1 MTDSKQQTHAPAA
14 NSSVSHDALEMP
26 SWLLGPATGDG
37 VPLPVQTLNQLLPL
51 SQLSWDDF
59 ERLCLRLLRTEVG
72 AVRATLYGL
81 PGQAQQG
88 IDMYAIAPIA
98 SDEVANPR
106 RYVTLQ
112 SRRISN
118 VFPANLENCV
128 NDFLEGDWADVSQK
142 FVYATSSSV
151 RSTQIREKIEDLS
164 RHLDPRSIVF
174 EVWGQEEISEKLKG
188 HPELVDDF
196 FGRPWV
202 KAFCGE
208 GAATQLGNRLDAREM
223 ADLRQELARIY
234 ATTFGLADPGFA
246 GFGLNK
252 VRRVELL
259 DRFVTPD
266 LTSVAHQTAS
276 YPYDVAVETEVV
288 GRSPGPDRHLG
299 TAQEW
304 NARLPDEYSWSVP
317 SAFGT
322 SHNAQPAASVER
334 RPADQWVGT
343 ERLQVIIGDPGAGK
357 SALLRYLVLD
367 LLRGSPRWKTVAM
380 HWGEYLPVWLP
391 FHFLAQRVVGQTGGL
406 ASVGLA
412 LKAWLEQN
420 ESAQVWPLV
429 EKALEDRRLLL
440 VVDGLDEWTSDDA
453 GHYAARAVERF
464 AAIRGIPVLASTRPY
479 GLTKLTLDS
488 GWVYSRIAPLT
499 YDQQRA
505 LAIHYFRAATDNDNH
520 PRSGE
525 IIDRRVDEFLG
536 QVHLVPDISSFS
548 GTPLFLI
555 MLVMLRLSSSSSL
568 PAQRFEVYERAVQL
582 LVEDLPPRR
591 RTAADV
597 AAAHQ
602 GLSHH
607 EMEAVL
613 RKVSYV
619 NQLRGDVSVLEEDAL
634 RDDFIDALQ
643 DPSHLSMS
651 RENAVNS
658 ANQLLDVAEG
668 ELGILVRVGPNQVG
682 FIHRVMQ
689 EHLAAEYV
697 ASRLE
702 FEDVQDLFKRYVGNP
717 AWKEVLLITV
727 RKISR
732 PSELSSLLAVIQD
745 RIAETPAGLCAREF
759 LAEITFGP
767 YGLPVD
773 AVQTNATDIIKVVE
787 SHAYGPHRARLLD
800 AMLSGL
806 SGPLTGSIVRDC
818 LERWTLLVE
827 EPSRELVSQISKI
840 PPDTGLSETVCSLLV
855 FALRN
860 ADRHD
865 ALDKASTIA
874 VRCSTIGTDE
884 ERLYL
889 RAALLS
895 ILADP
900 PSGLVQAA
908 GLTALALGWRQDP
921 KVTDI
926 LDEARSHPDEQVRI
940 VALCD
945 ALNVLADVF
954 PDTNEISRPAVQIL
968 TDNETKWLIEHLWTQ
983 ERPEGHFGMLVAA
996 ISAVVQ
1002 GDQAVLNDLMDFNSS
1017 PEVSHFGS
1025 EVPCAVMLR
1034 AFAHSE
1040 TLANW
1045 VCDQI
1050 RSEGTH
1056 VLKQQIRFGD
1066 VDPLV
1071 KVYHK
1076 GSPYNGR
1083 VAESIEHF
1091 LSSTD
1096 TKFMD
1101 RTLYSLAAIDQGP
1114 VMREALLRELGSSSS
1129 FPHWAASAL
1138 GEHFVEDVGALAEL
1152 RSMIIGD
1159 PARASMVANAAS
1171 SVLGPDDVIKRLLD
1185 ILRSLDASPSS
1196 SGSRYDIVA
1205 SALIRAYRE
1214 LGPNDKKDVEHV
1226 MREAID
1232 FIPKSLNWLYG
1243 NPRLALAA
1251 ELYPAEGS
1259 AEILNEIAERQDR
1272 PLAVFLSVF
1281 GEDAE
1286 RLKPFLADASK
1297 TLRSLPAYLRAHI
1310 CWTLAER
1317 GIEPKLVSELTA
1329 RWADETSE
1337 PNKSVSSLA
1346 YHQAL
1351 TKISQEQSDNDEL
1364 WARALAH
1371 LGEQASVYGFAYNE
1385 RRRAAWVGM
1394 CVLENWSPVLD
1405 RVKATASTASVSVDL
1420 TDHLNG
1426 PDRILLQQIAAT
1438 WEKLRST
1445 FGDQLFTLLSGPL
1458 ERGSLDLVWDS
1469 LALVAAENPHLER
1482 ELEDELFANPQL
1494 RTLNGVFLWI
1504 VSRRVRGSAEISET
1518 LISLLRDSRHS
1529 YVEPVSLLLKQP
1541 ERIGLQPEQLQ
1552 EALEQAAWGS
1562 YEGTAIESLA
1572 ALFPD
1577 HHLVQNAW
1585 RIHSELMASSGH
1597 HSTHRIN
1604 PRTYFALAYSV
1615 ASSDEIVAQIQR
1627 HHDRLCKIGNPYLDR
1642 IFARHVSHRLCR
1654 DHIAAGRVRDAI
1666 ANPDTPDSL
1675 AAVFVSLLRNA
1686 VGLDDELLTE
1696 IERRMAQQTGRRLAT
1711 VVRDPHA
1718 GANLPV
1724 RAILMGA
1731 AEGARD
1737 ERSV

>member
-1 MTDSKQQTHAPAA
+1 MTDSKQQTHSPAA
-14 NSSVSHDALEMP
+14 NSSVSHDALETP
-26 SWLLGPATGDG
+26 SWLLCPATGGG
-37 VPLPVQTLNQLLPL
+37 VPLPVQTLDQLLPL

-72 AVRATLYGL
+72 AVRAALYGL
-81 PGQAQQG
+81 PGQAQHG
-88 IDMYAIAPIA
+88 IDMYAIAPSA

-112 SRRISN
+112 SRRIST
-118 VFPANLENCV
+118 VSPANLEYCV
-128 NDFLEGDWADVSQK
+128 NDFLEGRWADVSQK
-142 FVYATSSSV
+142 FVYATSSSA
-151 RSTQIREKIEDLS
+151 RSTQILGKIEELAS
-164 RHLDPRSIVF
+164 HLGPRPIVF
-174 EVWGQEEISEKLKG
+174 EVWDQEEISEKLKSR
-188 HPELVDDF
+188 PELVDDF

-208 GAATQLGNRLDAREM
+208 EAATQLGNRLDAREM
-223 ADLRQELARIY
+223 KALRRELAHIY
-234 ATTFGLADPGFA
+234 ATTFGLADPGLA

-252 VRRVELL
+252 VSRVELL

-266 LTSVAHQTAS
+266 LTSVTHQTAA
-276 YPYDVAVETEVV
+276 YPYDVAVETKVV
-288 GRSPGPDRHLG
+288 GQAPGSHGSIG

-304 NARLPDEYSWSVP
+304 NALLPDEYSWSVP

-367 LLRGSPRWKTVAM
+367 LLREEPRWETVAV

-391 FHFLAQRVVGQTGGL
+391 FHFLAQRIVGQTGES
-406 ASVGLA
+406 ASVGLS

-420 ESAQVWPLV
+420 ESAKVWPLI

-440 VVDGLDEWTSDDA
+440 VVDGLDEWTSDNA
-453 GHYAARAVERF
+453 GHYAARAVEKF

-499 YDQQRA
+499 SDQQRS
-505 LAIHYFRAATDNDNH
+505 LAIPYFRAATDIDS
-520 PRSGE
+520 PSGSAE
-525 IIDRRVDEFLG
+525 IIDKAVDEFLD
-536 QVHLVPDISSFS
+536 QVHLVPELGSFS

-555 MLVMLRLSSSSSL
+555 MLVTLRLSNSSSL

-597 AAAHQ
+597 AAGHQ

-607 EMEAVL
+607 EIEAVL

-619 NQLRGDVSVLEEDAL
+619 NQLRGEVAVFEEDAL
-634 RDDFIDALQ
+634 REDFINALQ

-651 RENAVNS
+651 RENAVTS
-658 ANQLLDVAEG
+658 TKQLLDVAEG

-689 EHLAAEYV
+689 EHLAAEYI

-717 AWKEVLLITV
+717 AWKEVLLITA

-745 RIAETPAGLCAREF
+745 RIGETPAGLCAREF

-773 AVQTNATDIIKVVE
+773 AVRTNATDIIKVVE

-806 SGPLTGSIVRDC
+806 SGPLTRSIIWDC

-860 ADRHD
+860 ADRYD
-865 ALDKASTIA
+865 AFDNASTIA

-884 ERLYL
+884 ERLCL

-908 GLTALALGWRQDP
+908 ALVALTLGWRQDTE
-921 KVTDI
+921 VAAI
-926 LDEARSHPDEQVRI
+926 LDEARSHPDEQVRV
-940 VALCD
+940 VALCN
-945 ALNVLADVF
+945 ALNVLTDVF
-954 PDTNEISRPAVQIL
+954 PGTTGISRPVAQVL
-968 TDNETKWLIEHLWTQ
+968 TDSEKEWLIEHLWIQ
-983 ERPEGHFGMLVAA
+983 ERPEIHFGMLVAA

-1002 GDQAVLNDLMDFNSS
+1002 GDQALLNELMDFNSC

-1025 EVPCAVMLR
+1025 EVPSAVMLR
-1034 AFAHSE
+1034 AFADNE

-1050 RSEGTH
+1050 CSEGLNR
-1056 VLKQQIRFGD
+1056 LKQQIRIGD
-1066 VDPLV
+1066 LDPLV
-1071 KVYHK
+1071 SAYRK
-1076 GSPYNGR
+1076 GSPYKDR
-1083 VAESIEHF
+1083 VAESIEYF
-1091 LSSTD
+1091 LRSTD
-1096 TKFMD
+1096 TELMD

-1114 VMREALLRELGSSSS
+1114 VMREALLKELGSSSS

-1138 GEHFVEDVGALAEL
+1138 DEHFIEDVGALVEL
-1152 RSMIIGD
+1152 RSMIMGD

-1171 SVLGPDDVIKRLLD
+1171 GVLGPDDSIKRLMD
-1185 ILRSLDASPSS
+1185 ILRSLDASPR
-1196 SGSRYDIVA
+1196 SGGPRYDIVA

-1214 LGPNDKKDVEHV
+1214 LGPTAKRDVEHV

-1232 FIPKSLNWLYG
+1232 LIPKSLNWLYG
-1243 NPRLALAA
+1243 NPRLSLAA

-1281 GEDAE
+1281 REDPE
-1286 RLKPFLADASK
+1286 NLNRFLVDASK

-1310 CWTLAER
+1310 CWRLAER
-1317 GIEPKLVSELTA
+1317 GIEPKLVRELTS
-1329 RWADETSE
+1329 RWADERSG

-1351 TKISQEQSDNDEL
+1351 TKVRREQPDYDEL
-1364 WARALAH
+1364 WAFALTH
-1371 LGEQASVYGFAYNE
+1371 LGEQASVYGFHYEE

-1394 CVLENWSPVLD
+1394 CVLEDWSPVLD
-1405 RVKATASTASVSVDL
+1405 RLRASTRTASVSVGL

-1458 ERGSLDLVWDS
+1458 ESGSLDPVWNS
-1469 LALVAAENPHLER
+1469 LAVVATENRLLER
-1482 ELEDELFANPQL
+1482 ELENELVTNPQL
-1494 RTLNGVFLWI
+1494 RTLGGIFLWN
-1504 VSRRVRGSAEISET
+1504 VSRRVSGSTEISEI
-1518 LISLLRDSRHS
+1518 LISLMRDSRYS
-1529 YVEPVSLLLKQP
+1529 YEEPVRYLLDQP

-1552 EALEQAAWGS
+1552 GALEQAARGS
-1562 YEGTAIESLA
+1562 YDGPAIEALA

-1577 HHLVQNAW
+1577 HHLVQTAW
-1585 RIHSELMASSGH
+1585 HIHSESMASSGQRP
-1597 HSTHRIN
+1597 THRIN

-1615 ASSDEIVAQIQR
+1615 SPSNEIVAQIQR
-1627 HHDRLCKIGNPYLDR
+1627 HHDRLRKIGISYFDR
-1642 IFARHVSHRLCR
+1642 IFARHVSYRLRR
-1654 DHIAAGRVRDAI
+1654 DRIAADRVRDAI
-1666 ANPDTPDSL
+1666 MNTDTPDYL

-1686 VGLDDELLTE
+1686 VGLDDELSGE
-1696 IERRMAQQTGRRLAT
+1696 IERRISQQAGRRLAT

-1724 RAILMGA
+1724 RAILVGA
-1731 AEGARD
+1731 AEGARG
-1737 ERSV
+1737 EHPV